1 MALKPYFGSSWNG
14 GCLEMSVKVFTEE
27 RSLEL
32 QAHANHIVTEILEIE
47 GMECDFCVFAVAQ
60 ALEAIHGVK
69 VRNVTLGR
77 AEIEVDRTRVGPAAI
92 ASAIFGAGFL
102 IADDD

>member
-1 MALKPYFGSSWNG
+1 MEPQGQVNHPAL
-14 GCLEMSVKVFTEE
+14 
-27 RSLEL
+27 
-32 QAHANHIVTEILEIE
+32 EILVIE
-47 GMECDFCVFAVAQ
+47 GMECDYCVFAVAQ

-69 VRNVTLGR
+69 VRNVSLGR